1 MDVVLAVGLKGQAL
15 FARHVVHALADQH
28 FGLGVQF
35 QGYAQGARRAVA
47 GMVVGCG
54 ANTAERKHHIAARA
68 RGCKGS
74 GQRGG
79 DALRVIAHVIRV
91 TQLQSAGGQQ
101 LNGFGH
107 VLVGTLAGE
116 DFIADD
122 DDSEMWGHEN

>member
-15 FARHVVHALADQH
+15 FACDVLHALADQH
-28 FGLGVQF
+28 FSLGVQF
-35 QGYAQGARRAVA
+35 QGYAKGTGCAEA

-54 ANTAERKHHIAARA
+54 ANTAERKHHITARA
-68 RGCKGS
+68 RGCKSS

-91 TQLQSAGGQQ
+91 TQLQSACGQQ

-107 VLVGTLAGE
+107 VLVGTLA
-116 DFIADD
+116 
-122 DDSEMWGHEN
+122 